1 MAVRIGVPTET
12 ATGETRV
19 ALVPAV
25 AEKYEALGAEV
36 LVERGAGQ
44 LSHLRDEEF
53 AAATLV
59 DSAAE
64 VFAADVILKVDPPTP
79 AETAQMREGAVVVGL
94 LQPYKAD
101 DAIKA
106 LRDGG
111 ITSFALELL
120 PRISR
125 AQSMDALTSQASIA
139 GYKAVLMSACMA
151 GRYFPM
157 LTTPAGTL
165 RPAKV
170 LVLGVGVAGLQA
182 IATARRLGAVVEA
195 YDVRSVT
202 KEQVQSLGGRFI
214 DTGIDAETE
223 GGYARELTDEEKAKA
238 KEIVDG
244 HIVEADAVI
253 TTAAIPGRPSPK
265 LITADV
271 VEKMKPGAV
280 IIDMAAEGGGN
291 CELTRPG
298 EQYNHPNGVFIYGP
312 LNIPGMLPVHASDQ
326 YARNLM
332 HFLTPF
338 IKDGELTLDWDD
350 EVLAGSVLT
359 HDGVIVNKGVRERIE
374 GPDAP
379 APPAAADAPAPAD
392 APRSSRRATASADA
406 PPRARR
412 RRVMIDRLRG
422 RLHLH
427 PRGLRRL
434 RGHLAGPGDP
444 AHAAD
449 ERLQLR
455 ARHRRRGRHGGA
467 RCGEHDP
474 RAHRRVPRRAP
485 RRRQRRRRLRRH
497 RAHAR
502 DVQEQR
508 RPEEG
513 RRRGRRG
520 EGRRR
525 CAVT

>member
-1 MAVRIGVPTET
+1 MALSIGVPKES

-25 AEKYEALGAEV
+25 AEKYAALGAAV
-36 LVERGAGQ
+36 LLESRAGQ
-44 LSHLRDEEF
+44 LSHIPD
-53 AAATLV
+53 ADYQAVTV
-59 DSAAE
+59 VQTAAE
-64 VFAADVILKVDPPTP
+64 AFAADVVLKVDPPNP
-79 AETAQMREGAVVVGL
+79 GETQLLREGAVVIGL
-94 LQPYKAD
+94 LQPYKAF

-106 LRDGG
+106 LRDRKV
-111 ITSFALELL
+111 TSFALELL

-195 YDVRSVT
+195 YDVRAVT
-202 KEQVQSLGGRFI
+202 REQVQSLGGRFI
-214 DTGIDAETE
+214 DTGIDAEVKD
-223 GGYARELTDEEKAKA
+223 GYARELTDEEKAKA
-238 KEIVDG
+238 KEIVDQ

-253 TTAAIPGRPSPK
+253 TTAAIPGKPSPK

-271 VEKMKPGAV
+271 VDRMKPGAV

-298 EQYNHPNGVFIYGP
+298 EQYNHPNGVFIYAP

-338 IKDGELTLDWDD
+338 IVEGELKLDWDD
-350 EVLAGSVLT
+350 EVLKVSLLT
-359 HDGVIVNKGVRERIE
+359 RDGEIVNAEVRERVD
-374 GPDAP
+374 G
-379 APPAAADAPAPAD
+379 
-392 APRSSRRATASADA
+392 SA
-406 PPRARR
+406 
-412 RRVMIDRLRG
+412 G
-422 RLHLH
+422 
-427 PRGLRRL
+427 
-434 RGHLAGPGDP
+434 
-444 AHAAD
+444 
-449 ERLQLR
+449 
-455 ARHRRRGRHGGA
+455 
-467 RCGEHDP
+467 
-474 RAHRRVPRRAP
+474 
-485 RRRQRRRRLRRH
+485 
-497 RAHAR
+497 
-502 DVQEQR
+502 
-508 RPEEG
+508 
-513 RRRGRRG
+513 
-520 EGRRR
+520 
-525 CAVT
+525 

>member
-1 MAVRIGVPTET
+1 MAVRIGVPKET

-25 AEKYEALGAEV
+25 AEKYKALGAEV
-36 LVERGAGQ
+36 LIERRAGQ
-44 LSHLRDEEF
+44 LSHIRDVEY
-53 AAATLV
+53 AAATV
-59 DSAAE
+59 VETHAE
-64 VFAADVILKVDPPTP
+64 VFAADVVLKVDPPSP
-79 AETAQMREGAVVVGL
+79 AEAELLHEGSVVVGL
-94 LQPYKAD
+94 LQPYKAFA
-101 DAIKA
+101 AIRA
-106 LRDGG
+106 LRDRKV
-111 ITSFALELL
+111 TSFALELL

-125 AQSMDALTSQASIA
+125 AQAMDALTSQASIA
-139 GYKAVLMSACMA
+139 GYKAVLMSACLA

-195 YDVRSVT
+195 YDVRAVT
-202 KEQVQSLGGRFI
+202 REQVQSLGGRFI

-238 KEIVDG
+238 QEIVDQ

-265 LITADV
+265 LVSAAV

-338 IKDGELTLDWDD
+338 IKEGELALDWDD
-350 EVLAGSVLT
+350 EILSGSVLT
-359 HDGVIVNKGVRERIE
+359 RDGAIVNDAVRTLVEGGV
-374 GPDAP
+374 P
-379 APPAAADAPAPAD
+379 
-392 APRSSRRATASADA
+392 
-406 PPRARR
+406 
-412 RRVMIDRLRG
+412 
-422 RLHLH
+422 
-427 PRGLRRL
+427 
-434 RGHLAGPGDP
+434 
-444 AHAAD
+444 
-449 ERLQLR
+449 
-455 ARHRRRGRHGGA
+455 
-467 RCGEHDP
+467 
-474 RAHRRVPRRAP
+474 
-485 RRRQRRRRLRRH
+485 
-497 RAHAR
+497 
-502 DVQEQR
+502 
-508 RPEEG
+508 
-513 RRRGRRG
+513 
-520 EGRRR
+520 
-525 CAVT
+525 

>member
-1 MAVRIGVPTET
+1 MALSIGVPKES

-25 AEKYEALGAEV
+25 AEKYAALGAAV
-36 LVERGAGQ
+36 LLESRAGQ
-44 LSHLRDEEF
+44 LSHIPD
-53 AAATLV
+53 ADYQAVTV
-59 DSAAE
+59 VQTAAE
-64 VFAADVILKVDPPTP
+64 AFAADVVLKVDPPNP
-79 AETAQMREGAVVVGL
+79 GETQLLREGAVVIGL
-94 LQPYKAD
+94 LQPYKAF

-106 LRDGG
+106 LRDRKV
-111 ITSFALELL
+111 TSFALELL

-195 YDVRSVT
+195 YDVRAVT
-202 KEQVQSLGGRFI
+202 REQVQSLGGRFI
-214 DTGIDAETE
+214 DTGIDAEVKD
-223 GGYARELTDEEKAKA
+223 GYARELTDEEKAKA
-238 KEIVDG
+238 KEIVDQ

-253 TTAAIPGRPSPK
+253 TTAAIPGKPSPK

-271 VEKMKPGAV
+271 VDRMKPGAV

-298 EQYNHPNGVFIYGP
+298 EQYNHPNGVFIYAP

-338 IKDGELTLDWDD
+338 IVEGELKLDWDD
-350 EVLAGSVLT
+350 EVLKGSLLT
-359 HDGVIVNKGVRERIE
+359 RDGEIVNAEVRERIE
-374 GPDAP
+374 G
-379 APPAAADAPAPAD
+379 
-392 APRSSRRATASADA
+392 
-406 PPRARR
+406 
-412 RRVMIDRLRG
+412 I
-422 RLHLH
+422 
-427 PRGLRRL
+427 
-434 RGHLAGPGDP
+434 AG
-444 AHAAD
+444 
-449 ERLQLR
+449 
-455 ARHRRRGRHGGA
+455 
-467 RCGEHDP
+467 
-474 RAHRRVPRRAP
+474 
-485 RRRQRRRRLRRH
+485 
-497 RAHAR
+497 
-502 DVQEQR
+502 
-508 RPEEG
+508 
-513 RRRGRRG
+513 
-520 EGRRR
+520 
-525 CAVT
+525 

>member
-1 MAVRIGVPTET
+1 MHEEGLMAVRIGVPRET
-12 ATGETRV
+12 AAGETRV

-25 AEKYEALGAEV
+25 AEKYAALGAEV
-36 LVERGAGQ
+36 LLERRAGQ
-44 LSHLRDEEF
+44 LSHIRDEEYT
-53 AAATLV
+53 AVKLV

-79 AETAQMREGAVVVGL
+79 AEVGQMGEGAVVLGL

-101 DAIKA
+101 DSIKA
-106 LRDGG
+106 LRDRR
-111 ITSFALELL
+111 ITSFSLELL
-120 PRISR
+120 PRITR

-139 GYKAVLMSACMA
+139 GYKAVLMSACLA
-151 GRYFPM
+151 GRYYPM

-202 KEQVQSLGGRFI
+202 REQVQSLGGRFI
-214 DTGIDAETE
+214 DTGIDAEIE

-271 VEKMKPGAV
+271 VDRMKPGAV

-298 EQYNHPNGVFIYGP
+298 EQYNHPNGVFVYGP

-338 IKDGELTLDWDD
+338 IKDGELVLDWDD

-359 HDGVIVNKGVRERIE
+359 RDGAIVNQQARERIE
-374 GPDAP
+374 GPG
-379 APPAAADAPAPAD
+379 APAPAEPAGGGTQSEPPED
-392 APRSSRRATASADA
+392 APGEGPGHTDVPGEGEPAHDA
-406 PPRARR
+406 PEPPDDALTDAPEAR
-412 RRVMIDRLRG
+412 
-422 RLHLH
+422 
-427 PRGLRRL
+427 
-434 RGHLAGPGDP
+434 
-444 AHAAD
+444 D
-449 ERLQLR
+449 EE
-455 ARHRRRGRHGGA
+455 GGA
-467 RCGEHDP
+467 R
-474 RAHRRVPRRAP
+474 
-485 RRRQRRRRLRRH
+485 
-497 RAHAR
+497 
-502 DVQEQR
+502 
-508 RPEEG
+508 
-513 RRRGRRG
+513 
-520 EGRRR
+520 
-525 CAVT
+525 

>member
-1 MAVRIGVPTET
+1 MAVSIGVPKET

-25 AEKYEALGAEV
+25 AEKYRALGAEV
-36 LVERGAGQ
+36 LIERRAGQ

-53 AAATLV
+53 TAATV
-59 DSAAE
+59 VATAAE
-64 VFAADVILKVDPPTP
+64 VFAADVVLKVDPPSP
-79 AETAQMREGAVVVGL
+79 EEAELLHEGSVVVGL
-94 LQPYKAD
+94 LQPYKAFD
-101 DAIKA
+101 SIKA
-106 LRDGG
+106 LRDRKV
-111 ITSFALELL
+111 TSFALELL

-125 AQSMDALTSQASIA
+125 AQAMDALTSQASIA

-170 LVLGVGVAGLQA
+170 LVVGVGVAGLQA

-195 YDVRSVT
+195 YDVRAAT
-202 KEQVQSLGGRFI
+202 REQVQSLGGRFI

-238 KEIVDG
+238 QEIVDQ

-265 LITADV
+265 LISAAV

-338 IKDGELTLDWDD
+338 LKEGGLVLDWDD
-350 EVLAGSVLT
+350 EILSGSALT
-359 HDGVIVNKGVRERIE
+359 RDGVIVNDAVRTLVE
-374 GPDAP
+374 
-379 APPAAADAPAPAD
+379 
-392 APRSSRRATASADA
+392 
-406 PPRARR
+406 
-412 RRVMIDRLRG
+412 
-422 RLHLH
+422 
-427 PRGLRRL
+427 
-434 RGHLAGPGDP
+434 
-444 AHAAD
+444 
-449 ERLQLR
+449 
-455 ARHRRRGRHGGA
+455 GGA
-467 RCGEHDP
+467 P
-474 RAHRRVPRRAP
+474 
-485 RRRQRRRRLRRH
+485 
-497 RAHAR
+497 
-502 DVQEQR
+502 
-508 RPEEG
+508 
-513 RRRGRRG
+513 
-520 EGRRR
+520 
-525 CAVT
+525 

>member
-1 MAVRIGVPTET
+1 MAVRIGVPKET
-12 ATGETRV
+12 AAGETRV

-25 AEKYEALGAEV
+25 AEKYKALGAEV
-36 LVERGAGQ
+36 LIERRAGQ
-44 LSHLRDEEF
+44 LSLIRDEEYT
-53 AAATLV
+53 AATV
-59 DSAAE
+59 VETPAE
-64 VFAADVILKVDPPTP
+64 VLAADVVLKVDPPSA
-79 AETAQMREGAVVVGL
+79 AETELLREGSVVVGL
-94 LQPYKAD
+94 LQPYKAF

-106 LRDGG
+106 LRDRKV
-111 ITSFALELL
+111 TSFALELL

-125 AQSMDALTSQASIA
+125 AQAMDALTSQASIA
-139 GYKAVLMSACMA
+139 GYKAVLMSACLA

-195 YDVRSVT
+195 YDVRAAT
-202 KEQVQSLGGRFI
+202 REQVQSLGGRFI

-238 KEIVDG
+238 QEIVDQ

-265 LITADV
+265 LVSAAV
-271 VEKMKPGAV
+271 VDKMKSGAV

-338 IKDGELTLDWDD
+338 IKEGDLALDWDD
-350 EVLAGSVLT
+350 EILSGSVLT
-359 HDGVIVNKGVRERIE
+359 RDGAIVNDAVRTLVE
-374 GPDAP
+374 
-379 APPAAADAPAPAD
+379 
-392 APRSSRRATASADA
+392 
-406 PPRARR
+406 
-412 RRVMIDRLRG
+412 
-422 RLHLH
+422 
-427 PRGLRRL
+427 
-434 RGHLAGPGDP
+434 
-444 AHAAD
+444 
-449 ERLQLR
+449 
-455 ARHRRRGRHGGA
+455 GGA
-467 RCGEHDP
+467 P
-474 RAHRRVPRRAP
+474 
-485 RRRQRRRRLRRH
+485 
-497 RAHAR
+497 
-502 DVQEQR
+502 
-508 RPEEG
+508 
-513 RRRGRRG
+513 
-520 EGRRR
+520 
-525 CAVT
+525 

>member
-1 MAVRIGVPTET
+1 MHEEGSMAVRIGVPREK

-25 AEKYEALGAEV
+25 AEKYAALGAEV
-36 LVERGAGQ
+36 LLERGAAQ
-44 LSHLRDEEF
+44 LSHMRDEEF
-53 AAATLV
+53 EAATLV
-59 DSAAE
+59 DGDDE
-64 VFAADVILKVDPPTP
+64 VLAADIVLKVDPPTP
-79 AETAQMREGAVVVGL
+79 DEVAKMHEGTVVLGL

-101 DAIKA
+101 DSIKA
-106 LRDGG
+106 LRDAG

-120 PRISR
+120 PRITR

-151 GRYFPM
+151 GRYYPM

-202 KEQVQSLGGRFI
+202 REQVQSLGGRFV
-214 DTGIDAETE
+214 DTGIDAEVE
-223 GGYARELTDEEKAKA
+223 GGYARELTDEEKTKA
-238 KEIVDG
+238 KEIVDS

-253 TTAAIPGRPSPK
+253 TTAAVPGRRAPI

-271 VEKMKPGAV
+271 VDRMKPGAV

-338 IKDGELTLDWDD
+338 IRDGELTLDWDD

-359 HDGVIVNKGVRERIE
+359 RDGAIVNQQARERIE
-374 GPDAP
+374 GAGSPPPAQPDQATQGIEAEGEADENIPTSPEAPEARDEARRDAAGGQTGGGTQPEPPEEAPGEGPGHTDVPGEGEPAHDAP
-379 APPAAADAPAPAD
+379 EPPDDTP
-392 APRSSRRATASADA
+392 
-406 PPRARR
+406 
-412 RRVMIDRLRG
+412 
-422 RLHLH
+422 
-427 PRGLRRL
+427 
-434 RGHLAGPGDP
+434 
-444 AHAAD
+444 D
-449 ERLQLR
+449 EE
-455 ARHRRRGRHGGA
+455 GGA
-467 RCGEHDP
+467 R
-474 RAHRRVPRRAP
+474 
-485 RRRQRRRRLRRH
+485 
-497 RAHAR
+497 
-502 DVQEQR
+502 
-508 RPEEG
+508 
-513 RRRGRRG
+513 
-520 EGRRR
+520 
-525 CAVT
+525 

>member
-1 MAVRIGVPTET
+1 MALSIGVPKES

-25 AEKYEALGAEV
+25 AEKYAALGAQMLLES
-36 LVERGAGQ
+36 RAGQ
-44 LSHLRDEEF
+44 LSHLRDTDYE
-53 AAATLV
+53 AVTV
-59 DSAAE
+59 VQTAAE
-64 VFAADVILKVDPPTP
+64 AFAADVVLKVDPPNP
-79 AETAQMREGAVVVGL
+79 AETQLLREGAVVIGL

-106 LRDGG
+106 LRDRKV
-111 ITSFALELL
+111 TSFALELL

-195 YDVRSVT
+195 YDVRAVT
-202 KEQVQSLGGRFI
+202 REQVQSLGGRFI
-214 DTGIDAETE
+214 DTGIDAEVKD
-223 GGYARELTDEEKAKA
+223 GYARELTEDEKAKA
-238 KEIVDG
+238 KEIVDQ
-244 HIVEADAVI
+244 HIIEADAVI
-253 TTAAIPGRPSPK
+253 TTAAIPGKPSPK

-271 VEKMKPGAV
+271 VDRMKPGAV

-326 YARNLM
+326 YSRNLM

-338 IKDGELTLDWDD
+338 IVDGELKLDWDD
-350 EVLAGSVLT
+350 EVLKGSVLT
-359 HDGVIVNKGVRERIE
+359 RDGEIVNAAVRERIE
-374 GPDAP
+374 G
-379 APPAAADAPAPAD
+379 
-392 APRSSRRATASADA
+392 SA
-406 PPRARR
+406 
-412 RRVMIDRLRG
+412 G
-422 RLHLH
+422 
-427 PRGLRRL
+427 
-434 RGHLAGPGDP
+434 
-444 AHAAD
+444 
-449 ERLQLR
+449 
-455 ARHRRRGRHGGA
+455 
-467 RCGEHDP
+467 
-474 RAHRRVPRRAP
+474 
-485 RRRQRRRRLRRH
+485 
-497 RAHAR
+497 
-502 DVQEQR
+502 
-508 RPEEG
+508 
-513 RRRGRRG
+513 
-520 EGRRR
+520 
-525 CAVT
+525 

>member
-1 MAVRIGVPTET
+1 MAVRIGVPKET
-12 ATGETRV
+12 AVGETRV

-25 AEKYEALGAEV
+25 AEKYKALGAEV
-36 LVERGAGQ
+36 LVERRAGQ
-44 LSHLRDEEF
+44 LSHIKDEEF

-64 VFAADVILKVDPPTP
+64 AFGADVVLKVDPPTA
-79 AETAQMREGAVVVGL
+79 AEAAELREGAVVIGL
-94 LQPYKAD
+94 MQPYKAFD
-101 DAIKA
+101 SIKA
-106 LRDGG
+106 LRDRKV
-111 ITSFALELL
+111 TSFALELL

-170 LVLGVGVAGLQA
+170 VVLGVGVAGLQA

-195 YDVRSVT
+195 YDVRAAT
-202 KEQVQSLGGRFI
+202 REQVQSLGGRFI
-214 DTGIDAETE
+214 DTGIDAEAA

-238 KEIVDG
+238 KEIVDA
-244 HIVEADAVI
+244 HLIDADAVI

-271 VEKMKPGAV
+271 VDKMKSGAV

-332 HFLTPF
+332 HFLTPL
-338 IKDGELTLDWDD
+338 IVEGELKLDWED
-350 EVLAGSVLT
+350 EILAGSVLT
-359 HDGVIVNKGVRERIE
+359 RDGVIVNEGVR
-374 GPDAP
+374 
-379 APPAAADAPAPAD
+379 
-392 APRSSRRATASADA
+392 
-406 PPRARR
+406 AR
-412 RRVMIDRLRG
+412 V
-422 RLHLH
+422 
-427 PRGLRRL
+427 
-434 RGHLAGPGDP
+434 
-444 AHAAD
+444 
-449 ERLQLR
+449 E
-455 ARHRRRGRHGGA
+455 GGA
-467 RCGEHDP
+467 
-474 RAHRRVPRRAP
+474 
-485 RRRQRRRRLRRH
+485 Q
-497 RAHAR
+497 
-502 DVQEQR
+502 
-508 RPEEG
+508 
-513 RRRGRRG
+513 
-520 EGRRR
+520 
-525 CAVT
+525 

>member
-1 MAVRIGVPTET
+1 MAVRIGVPKET

-25 AEKYEALGAEV
+25 AEKYKALGAEV
-36 LVERGAGQ
+36 LFERRAGQ

-53 AAATLV
+53 TAATV
-59 DSAAE
+59 VETAAE
-64 VFAADVILKVDPPTP
+64 VFVADVVLKVDPPSP
-79 AETAQMREGAVVVGL
+79 SEAELLHEGAVVVGL
-94 LQPYKAD
+94 LQPYKAFD
-101 DAIKA
+101 SIKA
-106 LRDGG
+106 LRDRKV
-111 ITSFALELL
+111 TSFALELL

-195 YDVRSVT
+195 YDVRAAT
-202 KEQVQSLGGRFI
+202 REQVQSLGGRFI
-214 DTGIDAETE
+214 DTDIDAETE

-238 KEIVDG
+238 QEIVDQ

-265 LITADV
+265 LISAAV

-338 IKDGELTLDWDD
+338 IKEGELALDWDD
-350 EVLAGSVLT
+350 EILRGSVLT
-359 HDGVIVNKGVRERIE
+359 RDGAIVNDV
-374 GPDAP
+374 
-379 APPAAADAPAPAD
+379 
-392 APRSSRRATASADA
+392 
-406 PPRARR
+406 
-412 RRVMIDRLRG
+412 V
-422 RLHLH
+422 
-427 PRGLRRL
+427 RRL
-434 RGHLAGPGDP
+434 V
-444 AHAAD
+444 
-449 ERLQLR
+449 E
-455 ARHRRRGRHGGA
+455 GGA
-467 RCGEHDP
+467 P
-474 RAHRRVPRRAP
+474 
-485 RRRQRRRRLRRH
+485 
-497 RAHAR
+497 
-502 DVQEQR
+502 
-508 RPEEG
+508 
-513 RRRGRRG
+513 
-520 EGRRR
+520 
-525 CAVT
+525 

>member
-1 MAVRIGVPTET
+1 MAVRIGVPKET

-25 AEKYEALGAEV
+25 AEKYKALGAEV
-36 LVERGAGQ
+36 LIERRAGQ
-44 LSHLRDEEF
+44 LSHIRDVEY
-53 AAATLV
+53 AAATV
-59 DSAAE
+59 VETAAE
-64 VFAADVILKVDPPTP
+64 VFAADVVLKVDPPSP
-79 AETAQMREGAVVVGL
+79 AEAELLHEGSVVVGL
-94 LQPYKAD
+94 LHPYKAF
-101 DAIKA
+101 DAIRA
-106 LRDGG
+106 LRDRKV
-111 ITSFALELL
+111 TSFALELL

-125 AQSMDALTSQASIA
+125 AQAMDALTSQASIA
-139 GYKAVLMSACMA
+139 GYKAVLMSACLA

-195 YDVRSVT
+195 YDVRAVT
-202 KEQVQSLGGRFI
+202 REQVQSLGGRFI

-238 KEIVDG
+238 QEIVDQ

-265 LITADV
+265 LVSAAV

-338 IKDGELTLDWDD
+338 VKEGDLVLDWDD
-350 EVLAGSVLT
+350 EILSGSVLT
-359 HDGVIVNKGVRERIE
+359 RDGAIVNDAVRTLV
-374 GPDAP
+374 D
-379 APPAAADAPAPAD
+379 
-392 APRSSRRATASADA
+392 
-406 PPRARR
+406 
-412 RRVMIDRLRG
+412 
-422 RLHLH
+422 
-427 PRGLRRL
+427 
-434 RGHLAGPGDP
+434 
-444 AHAAD
+444 
-449 ERLQLR
+449 
-455 ARHRRRGRHGGA
+455 GGT
-467 RCGEHDP
+467 P
-474 RAHRRVPRRAP
+474 
-485 RRRQRRRRLRRH
+485 
-497 RAHAR
+497 
-502 DVQEQR
+502 
-508 RPEEG
+508 
-513 RRRGRRG
+513 
-520 EGRRR
+520 
-525 CAVT
+525 